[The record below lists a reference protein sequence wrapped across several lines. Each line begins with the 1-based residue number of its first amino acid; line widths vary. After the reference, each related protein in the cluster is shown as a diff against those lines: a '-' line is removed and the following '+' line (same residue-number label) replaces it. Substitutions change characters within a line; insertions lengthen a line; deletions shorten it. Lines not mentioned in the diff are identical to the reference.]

1 MNNDNNK
8 SASPHHRESDRWW
21 KTNIAVI
28 AVAIGLLGN
37 GIILVRYLS
46 TMENTI
52 IAIAARQDKVESSF
66 SDWQKARAVL
76 PERIVR
82 LETAVEN
89 VTANVQNLVS
99 ELREDRRAEKQKK
112 KDKFW

>member
-1 MNNDNNK
+1 MRNTEET
-8 SASPHHRESDRWW
+8 HHRDSDRWW

-28 AVAIGLLGN
+28 AVVIGLLGN

-46 TMENTI
+46 TMESTI
-52 IAIAARQDKVESSF
+52 LAIASRQDKVELSF
-66 SDWQKARAVL
+66 SDWQKARAVI

-99 ELREDRRAEKQKK
+99 EMREERRADKRLK
-112 KDKFW
+112 KDRGW